1 MAFKNLSEFI
11 SELDRRGELKR
22 IKAPADPHLEI
33 TEIADRV
40 MKANG
45 PALLFEQPKGSSVP
59 LAINLFGTKRRME
72 MALGVGDLNEIPAR
86 IEKLMEIPNP
96 TGLIE
101 KLMLLPKLA
110 EMAQFP
116 PKTVSR
122 APCQEVVIKENPS
135 LDLLPIL
142 HCWPKDAG
150 KYITLGATITRSRAA
165 PAARHFLGS
174 KDGAAS
180 VASRRNVGLY
190 RLQVVD
196 DKTLLMHWQLH
207 KDGAEHWRGY
217 AKGEKMPVAIAIGG
231 DPASVYVASAPLPPE
246 IDEYLFAGFL
256 RKEPVELVKGVT
268 VDLEVPAQAEIII
281 EGYVQVGELQT
292 EGPFGDHTG
301 YYSLPEPY
309 PVFHVTAITHRRNPV
324 YLTTIV
330 GKPPMEDLWL
340 GKTTERCFLPL
351 IRKIV
356 PEILDMNFPAE
367 GIFNNGVIVS
377 IKKTYP
383 GQARK
388 VAHALWGLGQL
399 MFTKVVILVDEGVDV
414 HNLSEVAWL
423 AFMNID
429 PKRDCFFVEGPVDT
443 LNHASPEWNFG
454 SKMGIDATR
463 KFPEEGCPRG
473 WPEMIE
479 MSPEIRAQ
487 VTRRWAEFGL

>member
-11 SELDRRGELKR
+11 SELERQGELKR
-22 IKAPADPHLEI
+22 IKAPVDPRLEI

-40 MKANG
+40 MKAGG
-45 PALLFEQPKGSSVP
+45 PALLFENVRGSTGLTTNGQDIP

-72 MALGVGDLNEIPAR
+72 LSLGVSDLNEIPAR
-86 IEKLMEIPNP
+86 IEKLMEIPHP
-96 TGLIE
+96 SGLLE
-101 KLMLLPKLA
+101 KLSLLPKLA
-110 EMAQFP
+110 EVAQFP
-116 PKTVSR
+116 PKVISK

-135 LDLLPIL
+135 LSLLPIL
-142 HCWPKDAG
+142 HCWPQDAG
-150 KYITLGATITRSRAA
+150 RYITLGATITRDKTS
-165 PAARHFLGS
+165 G
-174 KDGAAS
+174 
-180 VASRRNVGLY
+180 RRNVGLY

-196 DKTLLMHWQLH
+196 DRTLLMHWQPH

-268 VDLEVPAQAEIII
+268 VDLEVPAQAEIVI
-281 EGYVQVGELQT
+281 EGYVQAGELRT

-330 GKPPMEDLWL
+330 GKPPMEDVWL
-340 GKTTERCFLPL
+340 GKTTERAFLPI
-351 IRKIV
+351 IRKMV
-356 PEILDMNFPAE
+356 PEIVDMNFPAE

-377 IKKTYP
+377 IKKSYP

-388 VAHALWGLGQL
+388 VAHALWGLGQ
-399 MFTKVVILVDEGVDV
+399 MTFTKVIILVDEWVDV

-454 SKMGIDATR
+454 SKVGVDATR
-463 KFPEEGCPRG
+463 KLPEEGHPRG
-473 WPEMIE
+473 WPDPIE
-479 MSPEIRAQ
+479 MTPEIRQQ
-487 VTRRWAEFGL
+487 VTRRWSELGL